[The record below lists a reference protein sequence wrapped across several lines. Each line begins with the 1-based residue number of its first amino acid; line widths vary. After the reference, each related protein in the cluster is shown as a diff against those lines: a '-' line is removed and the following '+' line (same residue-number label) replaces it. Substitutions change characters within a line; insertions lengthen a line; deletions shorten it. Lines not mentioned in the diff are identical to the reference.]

1 MEGVVPRLLDDP
13 QHRAAMVD
21 EVMSARV
28 ARWPVVNVLHT
39 LLLPVTSVWRQNVGA
54 APTTETL
61 VDVCLN
67 VQGRPVSQAVQ
78 STFALLQQ
86 THPLVSPL
94 YRGQRLWESTA
105 ADAATLHLRDALT
118 RSMQFQRT
126 EAVKRIA
133 RRGVIAPLIR
143 WLLTIGAV
151 LWFPIIQPVLEVI
164 LRDGYIS
171 SIRGAIVLAVQLLSA
186 AYLLKSA
193 GFLAIWF
200 LFLWLVLRWDT
211 QRKVTRLLTR
221 WRSLDGQDTSMNTSA
236 AAMAWVDELLDPI
249 RTAREREESLVK
261 RADAARK
268 TLAAITAAA

>member
-1 MEGVVPRLLDDP
+1 M
-13 QHRAAMVD
+13 
-21 EVMSARV
+21 
-28 ARWPVVNVLHT
+28 
-39 LLLPVTSVWRQNVGA
+39 
-54 APTTETL
+54 
-61 VDVCLN
+61 
-67 VQGRPVSQAVQ
+67 
-78 STFALLQQ
+78 
-86 THPLVSPL
+86 
-94 YRGQRLWESTA
+94 WESNA

-118 RSMQFQRT
+118 RSLQLQRT

-211 QRKVTRLLTR
+211 QRKVARLLTR
-221 WRSLDGQDTSMNTSA
+221 WRSLDGQDASMNTSA

-268 TLAAITAAA
+268 TLTTTTTAAA

>member
-1 MEGVVPRLLDDP
+1 
-13 QHRAAMVD
+13 
-21 EVMSARV
+21 
-28 ARWPVVNVLHT
+28 VLHT
-39 LLLPVTSVWRQNVGA
+39 LLLPATSLWRQNVGA
-54 APTTETL
+54 APSPDAL
-61 VDVCLN
+61 VDVSLV
-67 VQGRPVSQAVQ
+67 VQGRPISQAVQ

-94 YRGQRLWESTA
+94 YRNQRLWESSI
-105 ADAATLHLRDALT
+105 ADAAAMQLRDMLSST
-118 RSMQFQRT
+118 LQSQRG
-126 EAVKRIA
+126 EAVSRLA

-171 SIRGAIVLAVQLLSA
+171 SLKSAGILAVQLLSA

-211 QRKVTRLLTR
+211 YRKVTALLTR
-221 WRSLDGQDTSMNTSA
+221 WRTLDRDRRDARMNTA
-236 AAMAWVDELLDPI
+236 AAALAWTDQLLDPI
-249 RTAREREESLVK
+249 RAARTREESLSQ

-268 TLAAITAAA
+268 QLSTAA